1 MAESYSQAVM
11 LWLSHEKRYCGNS
24 MYLARQTIYQ
34 YRKIDVI
41 KNSYLK
47 VGLDSGLSISQGFD
61 MFFCITDT

>member
-1 MAESYSQAVM
+1 
-11 LWLSHEKRYCGNS
+11 

-61 MFFCITDT
+61 MFFCTTDT